1 MSRVRV
7 VDGFTVGHEIL
18 SFPVGSVQTRPRPHL
33 SHACCVYTKGQAKEV
48 RDFEGEN
55 VFDVVNDQHVF
66 GWHANVPRAVLETH
80 IMSVEMDKLKGV
92 GVTYPSDFRMSV
104 GAWNVSLDSYSR
116 IIEVNDDHP

>member
-1 MSRVRV
+1 M
-7 VDGFTVGHEIL
+7 
-18 SFPVGSVQTRPRPHL
+18 
-33 SHACCVYTKGQAKEV
+33 
-48 RDFEGEN
+48 
-55 VFDVVNDQHVF
+55 FDAVNDQHVF

-116 IIEVNDDHP
+116 RIEVNDDHP